1 MNSNRLQTWLLW
13 VSNKAVKTLALSI
26 CGCTNSN
33 PFVKHQMLLFMVPV
47 LFRFFFDEAKAYAQ
61 NHMFTKLHLSTSK
74 HYMPHKQRKCVFSER
89 CCPSEEGFFVC
100 LFVSLVCL
108 VWIFWLI
115 FESNRCEPA
124 PRKEHSNLSYLQK
137 KHPLTDHT
145 HFPARSLR
153 GHRDKALVIY
163 SVSACGCDWIMTYM

>member
-1 MNSNRLQTWLLW
+1 M
-13 VSNKAVKTLALSI
+13 KTLALSI

-47 LFRFFFDEAKAYAQ
+47 LFCLGFFFLKPKRMLKTICFLGCICQRQ
-61 NHMFTKLHLSTSK
+61 NIICRINKDNVCFLKGAAHL
-74 HYMPHKQRKCVFSER
+74 RR
-89 CCPSEEGFFVC
+89 GFLFVC

-108 VWIFWLI
+108 VSISWLT

-153 GHRDKALVIY
+153 GHRDKALVIS
-163 SVSACGCDWIMTYM
+163 SVSACGCD